1 MTGAERHVTV
11 VHMTSV
17 RAQQHE
23 IMIKNTKKPFHSSA
37 LCVLALACLFCHAC
51 KMKVKPTPEQAAFE
65 QADRQV
71 WSPVLTDSCIGDWTG
86 QWFLDGLVGSVTNSA
101 RGMELHAG
109 PVYKND
115 AHHMVLWTKKT
126 FEGDLRIDYDFTRLD
141 TSTNG
146 VCILY
151 IEATGSGEKPYL
163 KDITAWNELRRVPSM
178 DMYFA
183 HMNAYHISYAT
194 PIIKESNFISY
205 IRGRRYM
212 PTEKTLKGTA
222 LEPDYEVTGL
232 FGTGVPH
239 RIIVIKT
246 DRDLYMK
253 VSNGV
258 QTNYFHMV
266 NEALPIVT
274 EGRIGLR
281 QMYTRASVYKNFNIS
296 APVQLKPK
304 EKTE

>member
-1 MTGAERHVTV
+1 MMIIRRYAFSILAWAWVT
-11 VHMTSV
+11 
-17 RAQQHE
+17 
-23 IMIKNTKKPFHSSA
+23 
-37 LCVLALACLFCHAC
+37 CHAGE
-51 KMKVKPTPEQAAFE
+51 KNNEAAPEQAAFE
-65 QADRQV
+65 KADQLGWQNV
-71 WSPVLTDSCIGDWTG
+71 FNDPCTGDWAEK
-86 QWFLDGLVGSVTNSA
+86 WFLDGNVGTVTNSA

-115 AHHMVLWTKKT
+115 AHHTVLWTKRT
-126 FEGDLRIDYDFTRLD
+126 FEGDLRIEYEFTRLD

-151 IEATGSGEKPYL
+151 IQATGSGETPYV
-163 KDITAWNELRRVPSM
+163 KDITAWNELRCVPSM

-194 PIIKESNFISY
+194 PIIKENNDISY

-212 PTEKTLKGTA
+212 PAGKTLKGTA
-222 LEPDYEVTGL
+222 LNPDYEVIGL
-232 FGTGVPH
+232 FETGVSH
-239 RIIVIKT
+239 RITVIKK

-253 VSNGV
+253 VANAA
-258 QTNYFHMV
+258 QTNFFLMV
-266 NEALPIVT
+266 NVSLPIVN

-281 QMYTRASVYKNFNIS
+281 QMYTRASVYKNFTIS
-296 APVQLKPK
+296 APVQSKPK

>member
-1 MTGAERHVTV
+1 MMTFRSYAL
-11 VHMTSV
+11 
-17 RAQQHE
+17 
-23 IMIKNTKKPFHSSA
+23 PF
-37 LCVLALACLFCHAC
+37 LALVCIFCHAC
-51 KMKVKPTPEQAAFE
+51 KMKEIPSPEQAAFE
-65 QADRQV
+65 KADHPGWQA
-71 WSPVLTDSCIGDWTG
+71 VLTDPGLGDWTE
-86 QWFLDGLVGSVTNSA
+86 QWFLDGRVGTVTNSA

-151 IEATGSGEKPYL
+151 IEATGSGETPYV
-163 KDITAWNELRRVPSM
+163 KDITAWNDLRRVPSM

-194 PIIKESNFISY
+194 PSIKENNFTSY

-212 PTEKTLKGTA
+212 PAGKTLKGTA

-239 RIIVIKT
+239 RITVIKT
-246 DRDLYMK
+246 ERDLYMK

-258 QTNYFHMV
+258 QTNFFHMV

-281 QMYTRASVYKNFNIS
+281 QMYTRASVYKNFTIS
-296 APVQLKPK
+296 APVQSKSK